1 LITHLSKILASG
13 AKSLELINEV
23 TENEELDDDVALS
36 EILRVNCI
44 YTVKAL
50 NDLKEYYDVFTNII
64 DEQTVTGE

>member
-1 LITHLSKILASG
+1 MNSG
-13 AKSLELINEV
+13 AKSLELINEI

-50 NDLKEYYDVFTNII
+50 NDLKEYYEVFTNII
-64 DEQTVTGE
+64 DEQTVTAE